1 MTDRADDDRLL
12 IVSSDGHVGGA
23 VEDYRDYVDPQHRAD
38 FDDWLAQY
46 TPQWVAAK
54 AKEIGLP
61 ETLSEAYKRDWMRN
75 DKVAQGAEGTWNP
88 AKRLELLDADGL
100 VADVLFPDDQSAN
113 SPPFLWF
120 AREYD
125 RPYSKEYSPELK
137 LAGAR
142 AYNRWLADYC
152 SADPDRLLGLALVG
166 SLADVDGAIEQV
178 RWAKDNGINGGV
190 VLPLV
195 YYNIVE
201 PFWNDPSL
209 EPLWAVCAELDMPI
223 HSHTG
228 SGCPYYGDG
237 VDGHILYSM
246 ECTDWP
252 HRPLWFLTFS
262 GAFERHPGLKLVMTE
277 TGSGWVT
284 EKLMWMDSMAA
295 DPKFSY
301 HERSPLTM
309 KPSDYFKRQV
319 WLGSSIVHKTEID
332 RRQAIGVDKM
342 MWGWDFPHIESADWL
357 TPRENLRALLAEVP
371 EAEAR
376 AIIGGNAVDAYSL
389 DPARLMPI
397 AQRIGPR
404 VDELVT
410 A

>member
-1 MTDRADDDRLL
+1 MTDEAGSDRLL
-12 IVSSDGHVGGA
+12 IVSSDGHVGAA
-23 VEDYRDYVDPQHRAD
+23 VEDYRDYMDPGYRSD
-38 FDDWLAQY
+38 FDDWLGQY
-46 TPQWVAAK
+46 VPQWIATK
-54 AKEIGLP
+54 PKDPGLP
-61 ETLSEAYKRDWMRN
+61 ETLSEDYKRGWIAN
-75 DKVAQGAEGTWNP
+75 DKVSRGAEGTWNAP
-88 AKRLELLDADGL
+88 SRLRTMDADGI

-125 RPYSKEYSPELK
+125 RPYSREYSPELK

-142 AYNRWLADYC
+142 AYNRWLVDYC
-152 SADPDRLLGLALVG
+152 SADPERLLGLALVG

-178 RWAKDNGINGGV
+178 RWAKENGLNGGV

-201 PFWNDPSL
+201 PFWNHPSL

-228 SGCPYYGDG
+228 SGCPYYGEG

-262 GAFERHPGLKLVMTE
+262 GVFERHPGLKLMLTE
-277 TGSGWVT
+277 SGSGWVT
-284 EKLMWMDSMAA
+284 EKLMWMDAMAA

-301 HERSPLTM
+301 RERSPLTM
-309 KPSDYFKRQV
+309 KPSDYFRRQV
-319 WLGSSIVHKTEID
+319 WLGSSIVHETEIA
-332 RRQAIGVDKM
+332 RRHQIGVDKM
-342 MWGWDFPHIESADWL
+342 MWGWDFPHIEAADWL
-357 TPRENLRALLAEVP
+357 TPRESLRNLLVNVPANEARALL
-371 EAEAR
+371 
-376 AIIGGNAVDAYSL
+376 GGNAIDAYGL
-389 DPARLMPI
+389 DAARLGPT
-397 AQRIGPR
+397 AQRIGPT
-404 VDELVT
+404 VGELVT